1 MVPDPIVASTDRSAA
16 YRDGCWIYAPFATRT
31 TCQYGKGSV
40 RIALVGNSH
49 AGMWLP
55 TLQVLARRHGWRIT
69 AFLASQCNA
78 TEAPLEFYSSVNTAG
93 CLDYGDWALDQT
105 RGKAFD
111 LVITVE
117 RQSIP
122 TEGDTWSTT
131 PATAYAGYTKYLRRW
146 SAAGTN
152 VLVVRDSPYPGRTL
166 QSVPDCLARHPRN
179 HSACSGTPETWRSMD
194 PLYAAATDRG
204 LPGISTMDVT
214 RYFCT
219 ATECPAV
226 IGSVVTYF
234 DASHMTATYG
244 RSLAPYVDAEIVAAL
259 SRGGSQ

>member
-1 MVPDPIVASTDRSAA
+1 
-16 YRDGCWIYAPFATRT
+16 
-31 TCQYGKGSV
+31 
-40 RIALVGNSH
+40 
-49 AGMWLP
+49 
-55 TLQVLARRHGWRIT
+55 
-69 AFLASQCNA
+69 
-78 TEAPLEFYSSVNTAG
+78 
-93 CLDYGDWALDQT
+93 
-105 RGKAFD
+105 
-111 LVITVE
+111 
-117 RQSIP
+117 
-122 TEGDTWSTT
+122 
-131 PATAYAGYTKYLRRW
+131 
-146 SAAGTN
+146 
-152 VLVVRDSPYPGRTL
+152 
-166 QSVPDCLARHPRN
+166 
-179 HSACSGTPETWRSMD
+179 MD